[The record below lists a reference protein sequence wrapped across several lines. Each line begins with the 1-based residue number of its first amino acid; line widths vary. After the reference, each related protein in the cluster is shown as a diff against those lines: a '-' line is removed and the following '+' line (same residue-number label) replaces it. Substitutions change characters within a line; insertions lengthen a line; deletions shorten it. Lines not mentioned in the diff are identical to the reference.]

1 MVLLFRGSRDGWK
14 PLNFHSKCDNQG
26 PTITFIKTSLG
37 RLCGGFTPL
46 PWDSTSKWKK
56 DPSKQSFL
64 FSLDSQTVY
73 PLTDPQYTS
82 GCHSSYGPVFGG
94 LSNHNLSA
102 GYQSTDLN
110 TPNVSHCA
118 IGNNYS
124 IPADANGNSVLTGEK
139 NTFTCA
145 DIEVYAVKY

>member
-46 PWDSTSKWKK
+46 PGDSDGGWKT
-56 DPSKQSFL
+56 DPSKQAFL

-82 GCHSSYGPVFGG
+82 FCHPTFGPYFGSG
-94 LSNHNLSA
+94 SLSA
-102 GYQSTDLN
+102 GTQGTDLN

-118 IGNNYS
+118 IGLNYS
-124 IPADANGNSVLTGEK
+124 IPGDANGNSVLTGEK
-139 NTFTCA
+139 DKFTCA